1 MPVVRVLL
9 SGLVVALSVACGGSG
24 KGANTPANVAAGHE
38 SVTDA
43 TRSQLTIPPGATSID
58 AMRELE
64 RLSDQGNVDAAV
76 LHAHYLMDLFD
87 DARFATSEASR
98 NLLGEIAGRP
108 LNAMRG
114 PAATQALAELLVLDA
129 DRILELDRRHPQGQA
144 LRVLASFDAA
154 GPSNR
159 TGVFQAM
166 QELKRLRSKGG
177 PLAANAT
184 LRLFGYCRN
193 ALLDAKR
200 FDRAGQ
206 RIALSHCLYPL
217 YASDPEPYFA
227 DHSEERPPPPRVG
240 RITESLTALVAAP
253 GETRLRAAFDAQ
265 KAWIQNFAKDPGI
278 LNPVDALGLRLPSV
292 SLVRP
297 YDDAPILGSDTGAL
311 ASELLADGR
320 GQVAIAFASERPA
333 SDLLAAA
340 RTAGDVG
347 ASSLLLLVSTS
358 QKLRVPE
365 GDYWSD
371 EVGDAPIWR
380 TGQIAFSLA
389 RFDEV
394 QNDSPQERSA
404 GTKAA
409 KWNKQHSDLTLHLVV
424 SPSEWTLLSPLGQ
437 IARFSVGDKDQSA
450 PAVLQTA
457 LIQVRKAYP
466 DEQGMILVPASG
478 ASVGAL
484 ALAAEAAHHRPDGLP
499 LFPRLALAKAAP
511 KVRKGKQ
518 LATRI
523 ERRAL
528 ANVSVNPE
536 VLSDKLPAALRCY
549 QELAETKKLASAAVR
564 LELPESGT
572 LAATGGTKQLK
583 ACAKA
588 AFGEAMRT
596 TKLRAAEIQFNATA
610 K

>member
-9 SGLVVALSVACGGSG
+9 WGLVVALACACGGSG

-43 TRSQLTIPPGATSID
+43 TRSQLTIPPGATSLD

-64 RLSDQGNVDAAV
+64 RLSDQGNVEAAA

-87 DARFATSEASR
+87 DARFSASEASR
-98 NLLGEIAGRP
+98 NVLGEIAGRP
-108 LNAMRG
+108 LEAMRG

-129 DRILELDRRHPQGQA
+129 DRVLELDRRSAQGQA

-159 TGVFQAM
+159 SGVFQAM

-177 PLAANAT
+177 PLGANAT

-193 ALLDAKR
+193 ALLDARR

-217 YASDPEPYFA
+217 YASDPDPYFA
-227 DHSEERPPPPRVG
+227 EHSEERPPPPRVG
-240 RITESLTALVAAP
+240 RITESLEALVTDP
-253 GETRLRAAFDAQ
+253 GETRLQAAFDAQ
-265 KAWIQNFAKDPGI
+265 KSWIQNFAKAPGI
-278 LNPVDALGLRLPSV
+278 LPPVDALGLRLPSV
-292 SLVRP
+292 SLARP
-297 YDDAPILGSDTGAL
+297 YDDAPILGSDTSAL
-311 ASELLADGR
+311 AAELLADGR
-320 GQVAIAFASERPA
+320 GQVAVAFASERPA

-340 RTAGDVG
+340 TTAEAAG

-358 QKLRVPE
+358 QRLRVPD

-371 EVGDAPIWR
+371 SIRDAPVWR
-380 TGQIAFSLA
+380 TGQIALSLA
-389 RFDEV
+389 RLEDGES
-394 QNDSPQERSA
+394 DSPKDRSV

-424 SPSEWTLLSPLGQ
+424 SLSEWRLLSPLGE
-437 IARFSVGDKDQSA
+437 IVRVSVGDKNQSA

-466 DEQGMILVPASG
+466 DEQGMILVPAPG
-478 ASVGAL
+478 TSVGAL

-511 KVRKGKQ
+511 TVRKGKQ
-518 LATRI
+518 LAARI

-528 ANVSVNPE
+528 ANVSANPE
-536 VLSDKLPAALRCY
+536 LLSDKVPAALRCY
-549 QELAETKKLASAAVR
+549 QYLTKTKKLASAAVR
-564 LELPESGT
+564 LEIPENGT
-572 LAATGGTKQLK
+572 LSATGGTKQLQ

-588 AFGEAMRT
+588 AFGEAMRAN
-596 TKLRAAEIQFNATA
+596 KLRAAEIQFSATA
-610 K
+610 R